1 MCHIIAVSGLVLQV
15 FLYYAFMRDNQ
26 SKAYV
31 NTDNQSGGVGAF
43 LALNLL
49 YFAAIGRVAA
59 ELRRGV
65 ASGHTGK
72 PLGPCV
78 RLQPIHVLEHH
89 GVA

>member
-1 MCHIIAVSGLVLQV
+1 MYHIIAVSGLVLQV

-49 YFAAIGRVAA
+49 YFAAI
-59 ELRRGV
+59 
-65 ASGHTGK
+65 S
-72 PLGPCV
+72 
-78 RLQPIHVLEHH
+78 
-89 GVA
+89 